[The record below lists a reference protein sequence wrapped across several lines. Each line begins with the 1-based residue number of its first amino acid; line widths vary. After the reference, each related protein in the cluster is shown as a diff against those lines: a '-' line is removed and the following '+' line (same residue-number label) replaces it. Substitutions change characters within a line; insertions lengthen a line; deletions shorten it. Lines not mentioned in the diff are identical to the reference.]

1 MTHTCKNCNFQ
12 FEGNFCNHCGQSAD
26 TSEIN
31 FKFLWKDFSKS
42 MLRFDPALLN
52 TLKQLF
58 TRPGKMVR
66 EYIAGKRVLITSP
79 TLFVLKLALM
89 TLVIYHIFRHQLTA
103 TSQIAE
109 NSKRIISA
117 ESVGKWIDTHYS
129 WLVLLMIPVNAVAT
143 FIVFKKQDYNFSEHV
158 VLNAYLTG
166 QRLAIN
172 LVLMPLYY
180 VFGNALPIV
189 TVVVFLIE
197 FSLTAWSYHRFF
209 NKLSKAKTFLL
220 TLLSLAITL
229 FIVLILTVLVI
240 VILKNLFNY
249 KTVVS

>member
-1 MTHTCKNCNFQ
+1 
-12 FEGNFCNHCGQSAD
+12 
-26 TSEIN
+26 
-31 FKFLWKDFSKS
+31 
-42 MLRFDPALLN
+42 
-52 TLKQLF
+52 
-58 TRPGKMVR
+58 
-66 EYIAGKRVLITSP
+66 
-79 TLFVLKLALM
+79 
-89 TLVIYHIFRHQLTA
+89 
-103 TSQIAE
+103 
-109 NSKRIISA
+109 
-117 ESVGKWIDTHYS
+117 
-129 WLVLLMIPVNAVAT
+129 MIPVNAVAT

-180 VFGNALPIV
+180 VFSNKLPIV

-197 FSLTAWSYHRFF
+197 FSLTVWSYHRFF

-229 FIVLILTVLVI
+229 CIVLILTVLVI